1 MPTQS
6 DTHYTYLMNIA
17 ENFFQIVPNSY
28 AIWE

>member
-6 DTHYTYLMNIA
+6 DTHYTNIA
-17 ENFFQIVPNSY
+17 ENIFQIVPNSH